1 MHKSSLSLALASASL
16 ALLLQATTAQ
26 AQASRT
32 WVSGVGDDA
41 NPCSRTAPCK
51 TFAGAISKT
60 AVNGEINC
68 LDPGGFGA
76 LTITKSLTIDCHEV
90 YGSILYSGT
99 NGLNI
104 AFDSFAPADAARVV
118 RLRNINFNGIGTGL
132 TGIRI
137 SGGAGGGSVF
147 IEDCLIDG
155 NFGGA
160 ARGISEERTGGGKL
174 FVSNTTVRNNG
185 QIGILVAP
193 AGGGASGQRIDAVLD
208 NVRIENSGIGIAV
221 GNNTQTII
229 HRSVLSGHN
238 QIGLFAGAAGQ
249 PLQVTLSNSVV
260 SSNGTGIQNGGGA
273 TIRLSDSD
281 ISFNGTA
288 IAGATLSFGN
298 NRIEGNTQP
307 GTGPTSVGV
316 R

>member
-1 MHKSSLSLALASASL
+1 MHKTSLALASTSL
-16 ALLLQATTAQ
+16 ALLLQAAPAQ

-60 AVNGEINC
+60 TVNGEINC

-76 LTITKSLTIDCHEV
+76 LTITKSITVDCHEAF
-90 YGSILYSGT
+90 GSIIHAGT

-104 AFDSFAPADAARVV
+104 VFDSFAPVDTAKTV
-118 RLRNINFNGIGTGL
+118 RLRNINFNGVGAGL

-137 SGGAGGGSVF
+137 IGGAGGGAVF
-147 IEDCLIDG
+147 IEDCVIDG
-155 NFGGA
+155 NIGGA
-160 ARGISEERTGGGKL
+160 ARGISEERAGGGKL
-174 FVSNTTVRNNG
+174 FVANTTVRNNG
-185 QIGILVAP
+185 QIGIIVAP
-193 AGGGASGQRIDAVLD
+193 GGGGASGQRIDAVLD
-208 NVRIENSGIGIAV
+208 NVRVENSGIGVAV

-229 HRSVLSGHN
+229 HRSLLSGHN

-249 PLQVTLSNSVV
+249 PLQVTLSSSVA

-288 IAGATLSFGN
+288 INGATLSFGN

-307 GTGPTSVGV
+307 GTAPTPV
-316 R
+316 RLQ